1 MRTATRE
8 FVSRCLALFVRRRRD
23 AELTA
28 EIRMHLE
35 LLEDDY
41 VRRGMSSRDA
51 RAAARRDFGG
61 VEQVK
66 EQHREQ
72 REFRWLGDLGR
83 DLRHAVRLLVSYP
96 GFALIAVLS
105 MAVGI
110 GVNCAIYSF
119 AEATLLRPLPVPRAN
134 AVLTVGS
141 QTGFSASASL
151 LASYREFVDIRDQDR
166 NFEGLAAFADVT
178 VGFAPDSQTTPKFAL
193 AMLVSGDLFR
203 VMGLRPAVGRD
214 FLPEEDEVPG
224 RNPVVILGHTF
235 WTEQM
240 GADRAV
246 IGRTVRLNG
255 VEFTVVG
262 VAPEGF
268 TGLAQYSRFD
278 FFAPLM
284 MWPRLIADP
293 QASPLESRDYR
304 RLAIRGRLK
313 PGVTIQEAQAGIS
326 AIAGN
331 LGRAYPESGRNRRF
345 AVRTELQNRIANA
358 PPLLTLVTM
367 LSLLSGA
374 VLLVACAN
382 VAGLIA
388 SRAPARARELAIRMA
403 LGAGRWRVVRQ
414 LVTENLLIATIG
426 SLLGLW
432 VDYAA
437 VKLFSRIQI
446 PADVPIAIR
455 FEVNDRALLVSLGL
469 AIVSAVMFGLAPAIR
484 AARTDFVTGMK
495 ESDAIR
501 SGRRRIGR
509 SLLVGSQVALSVVLL
524 VVAVFISRGFARQ
537 LSAGP
542 GFRTDHLV
550 MMSMDPTL
558 VRYREPESRRF
569 FEQLVE
575 RARLVSGVESATLTR
590 YMPMDGLPPST
601 TIVPEGM
608 RFPPGI
614 DSVAHASSAVDE
626 QYFET
631 LGLPIV
637 KGRAFRSTD
646 TANSLRVAIVNEVL
660 AERYWHGQDPIG
672 KRFRVDGP
680 SGPWVEIVGVAR
692 ASNVSFAIG
701 KPYEFVYFP
710 FRQRPMQTLFL
721 LVHSRSEPSALAATL
736 REVVRA
742 LEPDMPV
749 GNIRTMDEQFRLRST
764 AILDVVANMISA
776 MGAMGLAL
784 AIVGLYGLVAYTVS
798 RRTRE
803 IGIRIAIGAG
813 HWDVLRMVWGQ
824 GVVLALAGLAAG
836 LLAGVAAAGALARV
850 FPGGPNG
857 DGRTDVVAFAFVA
870 GIVLAATLLAAF
882 VPARRVLKI
891 DPTVALR
898 AE

>member
-1 MRTATRE
+1 MRQ
-8 FVSRCLALFVRRRRD
+8 VLARLIAMFRRRRSD
-23 AELTA
+23 EELAE
-28 EIRMHLE
+28 EIRAHLD
-35 LLEDDY
+35 LLSEDH
-41 VRRGMSSRDA
+41 VRRGLSPADA
-51 RAAARRDFGG
+51 RTAARRDFGG
-61 VEQVK
+61 VEQIK

-72 REFRWLGDLGR
+72 RELRWAGDFGR
-83 DLRHAVRLLVSYP
+83 DLRHAVRLLAGQP

-110 GVNCAIYSF
+110 GVNSAIYSF
-119 AEATLLRPLPVPRAN
+119 AEASLLRPLTVPRAD
-134 AVLTVGS
+134 AVLAVGS
-141 QTGFSASASL
+141 QSGFSTSESL

-166 NFEGLAAFADVT
+166 SFERLVAFADVT
-178 VGFAPDSQTTPKFAL
+178 VGFAPDSRTTPKFAL

-203 VMGLRPAVGRD
+203 VMGLRPAAGRD
-214 FLPEEDEVPG
+214 FLPEEDTVPG
-224 RNPVVILGHTF
+224 RDPVVILGHTF

-240 GADRAV
+240 GADPAV
-246 IGRTVRLNG
+246 IGRTIRLNG
-255 VEFTVVG
+255 LDFTVVG

-293 QASPLESRDYR
+293 LVSPLESRDYR
-304 RLAIRGRLK
+304 RIAIRGRLK
-313 PGVTIQEAQAGIS
+313 AGVSLKEAQAGIS

-331 LGRAYPESGRNRRF
+331 LARAYPESERNRRF
-345 AVRTELQNRIANA
+345 AIRTELQNRIANA

-388 SRAPARARELAIRMA
+388 SRAPARTRELAVRMA
-403 LGAGRWRVVRQ
+403 LGAGRSRIVRQ
-414 LVTENLLIATIG
+414 LVTENLLIATTG
-426 SLLGLW
+426 GLLGLW

-437 VKLFSRIQI
+437 LKLFSKIQI

-455 FEVNDRALLVSLGL
+455 FELNNRALLVSLAL
-469 AIVSAVMFGLAPAIR
+469 AVVSAVTFGLAPAVR
-484 AARTDFVTGMK
+484 AARAGFVTGMK
-495 ESDAIR
+495 ENDVVT
-501 SGRRRIGR
+501 SGRRRFGR
-509 SLLVGSQVALSVVLL
+509 SVLVASQVALSVVLL
-524 VVAVFISRGFARQ
+524 MVAAFISRGFARQ

-542 GFRTDHLV
+542 GFRTDHLL
-550 MMSMDPTL
+550 MMSMDPAL

-575 RARLVSGVESATLTR
+575 RARNVPGVQSAALTR

-601 TIVPEGM
+601 TIVPEGF
-608 RFPPGI
+608 RFPP
-614 DSVAHASSAVDE
+614 DVDAAVHASSAVDD

-631 LGLPIV
+631 LDLPIV
-637 KGRAFRSTD
+637 KGRAFRSAD
-646 TANSLRVAIVNEVL
+646 TATSPRVAIVNEVL
-660 AERYWHGQDPIG
+660 AERYWQGQDPIG

-680 SGPWVEIVGVAR
+680 SGPWVEIVGVAK
-692 ASNVSFAIG
+692 ASKVSFAIG
-701 KPYEFVYFP
+701 NPYEFVYFP

-721 LVHSRSEPSALAATL
+721 LVHSTNDPSVLAATL
-736 REVVRA
+736 REVVRS
-742 LEPDMPV
+742 LNPDMPV
-749 GNIRTMDEQFRLRST
+749 GNVRTMEEQFRLRST
-764 AILDVVANMISA
+764 AILDVVTEMVMA

-784 AIVGLYGLVAYTVS
+784 AIVGLYGLVAYGVS

-813 HWDVLRMVWGQ
+813 HWDVLRMIWRQ
-824 GVVLALAGLAAG
+824 GVVLALAGLGAG
-836 LLAGVAAAGALARV
+836 LLAAVGVAGALDRV

-857 DGRTDVVAFAFVA
+857 DGRTDFFAFALVA

-882 VPARRVLKI
+882 MPARRVLKI
-891 DPTVALR
+891 DPTTALR